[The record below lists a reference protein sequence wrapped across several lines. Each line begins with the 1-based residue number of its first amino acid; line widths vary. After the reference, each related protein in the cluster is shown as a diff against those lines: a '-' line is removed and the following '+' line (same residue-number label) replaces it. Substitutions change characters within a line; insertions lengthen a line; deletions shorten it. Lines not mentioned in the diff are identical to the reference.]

1 MFDPYNKTFSWRA
14 HRIGFVLNQRWKP
27 SRALTSLCKVA
38 SDDTGSS
45 ITITALKS
53 PFYGPENQSTSA
65 VASLSNDITIIVGDV
80 NRSVEES
87 SFPRWWT
94 VSEPRFFIQFT
105 MVPALHDIHPFWV
118 LLEDDRTYLF
128 LSILSLS
135 LSPHPTPIY

>member
-1 MFDPYNKTFSWRA
+1 MGGRGVVSLILCGFVISETHMFDPYNKTFSWRA

-27 SRALTSLCKVA
+27 SRALTSLCKVT
-38 SDDTGSS
+38 SDDTGSR

-87 SFPRWWT
+87 SFSS
-94 VSEPRFFIQFT
+94 V
-105 MVPALHDIHPFWV
+105 VDCV
-118 LLEDDRTYLF
+118 
-128 LSILSLS
+128 
-135 LSPHPTPIY
+135 